1 MVRRALASATK
12 PPATGISC
20 AASPANSWTPSACHP
35 GRRIVR
41 SREVVAA
48 AGAFRAVLTQRIAGI
63 LRAVGRQ
70 AAGRHQANDHH
81 QASDRHRAS
90 NRHRRDL
97 AGGHHRRTTVPV
109 ACHRPLVSRVIGLR
123 PRKPLRMARFLA
135 ANLSYLALN
144 HQPAS
149 ACHRRIA
156 INRRRTINQPK
167 AMQPG
172 STNKRRK
179 TNSSRRRT
187 TDLRRRCR
195 ARVLLQ
201 RSRTTRFAHRRR
213 RRGQPGHSTFGRA
226 CCLSMRTARSSSAIP
241 MYRQTLLS
249 FRS

>member
-20 AASPANSWTPSACHP
+20 AASPGNSWIPSACHP
-35 GRRIVR
+35 GRRIVW

-48 AGAFRAVLTQRIAGI
+48 AGAFRAGL
-63 LRAVGRQ
+63 
-70 AAGRHQANDHH
+70 HQANDHH
-81 QASDRHRAS
+81 QASDRRRAS
-90 NRHRRDL
+90 DRHRRNL
-97 AGGHHRRTTVPV
+97 AGGRRRATVPV
-109 ACHRPLVSRVIGLR
+109 ACHRPLVGPVIGLR
-123 PRKPLRMARFLA
+123 PRKPLGMACFPA
-135 ANLSYLALN
+135 ASLGCLALS
-144 HQPAS
+144 HHIAS
-149 ACHRRIA
+149 NCHRRIE
-156 INRRRTINQPK
+156 INHRRTINQPK
-167 AMQPG
+167 AMQPR
-172 STNKRRK
+172 STNKRCR

-213 RRGQPGHSTFGRA
+213 RLGQPGHSTFGRA
-226 CCLSMRTARSSSAIP
+226 CCLSMWTAQSSLAIT